1 MTRLE
6 EAAPDLSG
14 CCSGCA
20 TEAATSEAATCT
32 LAPDGLRER
41 LADIR
46 RLARR
51 ARLWSERG
59 DLTVRVAYVLAE
71 REAVDSLIAA
81 ETECCPF
88 LSFRLKTTHDGI
100 VVTAVTTEHAKA
112 AAAEVFDALEGA
124 AAPKQE

>member
-6 EAAPDLSG
+6 DTAPDLSG
-14 CCSGCA
+14 CCPSCA
-20 TEAATSEAATCT
+20 TEPATSEAATCT
-32 LAPDGLRER
+32 LAPEGLRER

-59 DLTVRVAYVLAE
+59 DLTVRVAYAIAE
-71 REAVDSLIAA
+71 RAAVDALIAA

-88 LSFRLKTTHDGI
+88 LRFSVHTAGAEYVLTAATDTH
-100 VVTAVTTEHAKA
+100 AAS
-112 AAAEVFDALEGA
+112 AAAEIFDAFEDA
-124 AAPKQE
+124 